1 MIICITGVAGVGKTT
16 IAKKLAERINAE
28 YINLLDF
35 AKEKKLI
42 VSYDEALQTYI
53 VDEDKLIEEIKK
65 YLKNEKNYV
74 IDGNFSHL
82 IPSDIYIVIRT
93 DPNILY
99 SRLLQ
104 RGYSY
109 NKIFENIWAMNLE
122 VIEEEIENMGKEY
135 YVFNNNTE
143 NDIEIIVNSIIE
155 IINKNK
161 IIL

>member
-1 MIICITGVAGVGKTT
+1 
-16 IAKKLAERINAE
+16 
-28 YINLLDF
+28 
-35 AKEKKLI
+35 KEKKLI